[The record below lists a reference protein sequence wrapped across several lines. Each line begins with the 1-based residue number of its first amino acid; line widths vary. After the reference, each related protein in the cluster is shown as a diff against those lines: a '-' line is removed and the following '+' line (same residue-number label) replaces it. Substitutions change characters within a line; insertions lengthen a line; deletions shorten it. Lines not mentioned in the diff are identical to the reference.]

1 MSKHKRPFKKHF
13 RINRSKQSHNHP
25 AYVIRKNGDF
35 YDYIGLTHSPLT
47 DGRRNVKLRKNP
59 NPKEKR
65 ASYIRPFFRKDPIK
79 KFSRKRIHGWRFT
92 KRDKKKLR
100 KYSRI
105 RE

>member
-1 MSKHKRPFKKHF
+1 MFRHKKHFKKHF

-25 AYVIRKNGDF
+25 AYVIRKKGDY

-47 DGRRNVKLRKNP
+47 DGRRNIKLRKNP
-59 NPKEKR
+59 NPKENR

-79 KFSRKRIHGWRFT
+79 KFSKRRVRGWKIS
-92 KRDKKKLR
+92 KRDKKKIR